1 MDSGLKSLEEL
12 QLLTLTEKE
21 TRSLTQGKLSICR
34 LVPITSLL
42 LS

>member
-21 TRSLTQGKLSICR
+21 TRSLTQGRLSICR
-34 LVPITSLL
+34 LVPITSLS

>member
-1 MDSGLKSLEEL
+1 MGSGLKSLEEL
-12 QLLTLTEKE
+12 QLLTLTEME
-21 TRSLTQGKLSICR
+21 RRSLTQGKLSICR